1 MRPLTSREPGAAAAR
16 AALVA
21 VMLVVGAATAVLGDS
36 QLIAE
41 VSWKAPG
48 GQTGTVLFQGT
59 GDGGVLRGIVYAGD
73 TQLPVTG
80 TIGADGA
87 VSGTVSFGDGV
98 TERIVGTFSAALD
111 MQRHLRLPW
120 SQWRRF
126 TLTHRQQLLSI
137 RLKCR
142 RLSRNG
148 SSPNRSPRQRDKRIH
163 ARHHRLL
170 APELGGHND
179 EVLVELGYSP
189 AQIRDFRDRE
199 II

>member
-111 MQRHLRLPW
+111 MQRHLQG
-120 SQWRRF
+120 SY
-126 TLTHRQQLLSI
+126 LLFRTASTWTA
-137 RLKCR
+137 
-142 RLSRNG
+142 
-148 SSPNRSPRQRDKRIH
+148 PADK
-163 ARHHRLL
+163 LL
-170 APELGGHND
+170 A
-179 EVLVELGYSP
+179 SP
-189 AQIRDFRDRE
+189 IATAPDVSVASNGARCGRTGLCPPVPMR
-199 II
+199 